1 MRKILIVDD
10 EAGFTRML
18 KLNLETSGSFEV
30 REVNEGK
37 QALAVA
43 REFLPQIIFL
53 DIVMPDID
61 GGDVAAQ
68 LRADPSLKRVPI
80 VFLTAIVGEDEAKN
94 SNDIGGYPFLA
105 KPVSLQRLLR
115 TIDEYAVTSSVV

>member
-30 REVNEGK
+30 RDVNEGK
-37 QALAVA
+37 QALEVA
-43 REFLPQIIFL
+43 REFLPNIIFL

-68 LRADPSLKRVPI
+68 IRADETLKRVPI
-80 VFLTAIVGEDEAKN
+80 IFLTAIVGEDEAKK

-105 KPVSLQRLLR
+105 KPVSLQRLLS

>member
-37 QALAVA
+37 RALAAA
-43 REFLPQIIFL
+43 REFLPHIIFL

-61 GGDVAAQ
+61 GGDVAAEI
-68 LRADPSLKRVPI
+68 RADSDLKRIPI
-80 VFLTAIVGEDEAKN
+80 IFLTAIVGEDEAKK
-94 SNDIGGYPFLA
+94 SNEIGGYPFLA
-105 KPVSLQRLLR
+105 KPVSLQKLLS
-115 TIDEYAVTSSVV
+115 TIDEHTVTSSVM

>member
-1 MRKILIVDD
+1 MRRILIVDD

-30 REVNEGK
+30 RDVNEGQ
-37 QALAVA
+37 QALEVA
-43 REFLPQIIFL
+43 REFLPHIIFL

-68 LRADPSLKRVPI
+68 IRADASLKRVPI
-80 VFLTAIVGEDEAKN
+80 VFLTAIVGEDEARN
-94 SNDIGGYPFLA
+94 SNAIGGYPFLA
-105 KPVSLQRLLR
+105 KPVSMQRLLD
-115 TIDEYAVTSSVV
+115 TIDQYTLSSVV